1 MPPGRRCDWPEIRCA
16 ATQSESGVGDG
27 VGVGVPDGVGLGVPD
42 GVGLGVPDGVGL
54 GVPDGVGLGVPVA
67 VGVTVGPGDRDGDGD
82 GEPDGLGDPDGVGD
96 PDGLDDSDGLPLGDS
111 PVLPET
117 AVRKVRAAVTRCPAQ
132 VGCPVAVRA
141 GEAKA
146 GAKTML
152 HARKSPA
159 PSAETI
165 MPGRGSAVGTASSVG
180 FSGPRRTGRFGPF
193 HLTRSPWRFPSL
205 AGCRGRQAARRGIG
219 GIPIME
225 SRSPPRRLLGPWP
238 CTDRGYVHIAWRGH
252 E

>member
-1 MPPGRRCDWPEIRCA
+1 MPPGRSCDWRALRFAC
-16 ATQSESGVGDG
+16 TQIEPGEG
-27 VGVGVPDGVGLGVPD
+27 VGVGVPDGLGLGV
-42 GVGLGVPDGVGL
+42 GV
-54 GVPDGVGLGVPVA
+54 
-67 VGVTVGPGDRDGDGD
+67 
-82 GEPDGLGDPDGVGD
+82 PDGLGDSG
-96 PDGLDDSDGLPLGDS
+96 GLEEAEGLPLGDGPGLS
-111 PVLPET
+111 GAVWVWPGGPPADARPVDPDNDQ
-117 AVRKVRAAVTRCPAQ
+117 VRPVVRMFTVEAIRCPVHFAW
-132 VGCPVAVRA
+132 CPAC
-141 GEAKA
+141 GTGQAKA
-146 GAKTML
+146 GSKTML
-152 HARKSPA
+152 HARKNPA
-159 PSAETI
+159 PSAEII
-165 MPGRGSAVGTASSVG
+165 MPRRGSAVGTASSVG